1 MGLFSLFLLKHPL
14 PPPRSQG
21 TPAASR
27 GFYPLSP
34 PGTSRGQMKGEDACM
49 QWSLL
54 RPVGLVPAALVL
66 TTIAACAEGGKSAGP
81 SEFLLVGQIVL
92 LIAVG
97 RGLGEIMQ
105 RFGQPS
111 VIGELLAGI
120 LLGPSLFGW
129 LWPDAQQAIFPKTPE
144 QKAMIDGIA
153 QFGILL
159 LLLLTGMETDLKLV
173 RRIGKAAVAISI
185 TGIVVPFAC
194 GFALGEFLPDAV
206 LPNPQARVVASL
218 FMGTALSISSVKIV
232 AVVVR
237 EMNFM
242 RRNVGQIIV
251 ATAVIDDTIGWI
263 IIAVIFSLASQGS
276 LDIASVAKAVL
287 GTLAFLVVSFTI
299 GRRLVFHL
307 IRWAN
312 DNLVSTAPVITVIL
326 LLMGG
331 MALITHLIGVHTVL
345 GAFVAGILVGES
357 PILTRQ
363 IDERLRGLIS
373 SFFMPV
379 FFGLAGLSADL
390 SVLRDPDLLMLTGLL
405 IVIASVGKFGGAFA
419 GGTMGGLNYRES
431 LALACGMNARGST
444 EVIIATIGLSI
455 GVLSQNLFTMI
466 VTMAIMTTMAMPPM
480 LRAALARLPMNKDEK
495 ERLEREEFEEGGF
508 VANLERPLL
517 AVDESVNATFAAHIA
532 GLIAGTRGLPIT
544 VLHIGDHAKEQ
555 EKSRGEE
562 ESHEAVVKKAAEAVS
577 EAGQAGSVDVITR
590 TRKAALSVAIADE
603 ARKGFD
609 LLVVGVDKITA
620 AKDRFD
626 SRIEDIA
633 AEFDGPLAIVAVN
646 GRHLKQPM
654 PDTLNILVPV
664 SGSSVSKRGAEVAV
678 ALAQAG
684 SGSLRVIYVVT
695 TRDRGAQRGAS
706 RGLSQEESILKETS
720 DLAARYDVD
729 ITTTLR
735 VNRAPEAA
743 ILREIDTTDVD
754 LVVMGVDRIRADH
767 LSFGGVADAVIRQSK
782 VSVLLVSSGEA
793 RRVPAEKA

>member
-1 MGLFSLFLLKHPL
+1 MPW
-14 PPPRSQG
+14 R
-21 TPAASR
+21 
-27 GFYPLSP
+27 
-34 PGTSRGQMKGEDACM
+34 
-49 QWSLL
+49 LL
-54 RPVGLVPAALVL
+54 RPAGLALAALVF
-66 TTIAACAEGGKSAGP
+66 TTIAAGAETGKAAGP
-81 SEFLLVGQIVL
+81 SEFLLIVQIVL

-105 RFGQPS
+105 RIGQPS

-120 LLGPSLFGW
+120 ILGPSLFGW
-129 LWPDAQQAIFPKTPE
+129 IWPDAQAAIFPKTPE

-153 QFGILL
+153 QVGILL

-173 RRIGKAAVAISI
+173 KKVGKAAIAISI
-185 TGIVVPFAC
+185 AGILVPFAC
-194 GFALGEFLPDAV
+194 GFALGEFLPDAL
-206 LPNPQARVVASL
+206 LPNPQARLVASL

-263 IIAVIFSLASQGS
+263 IIAVIFSLASHGT

-287 GTLAFLVVSFTI
+287 GTLAFLAVSFTI
-299 GRRLVFHL
+299 GRRLVFQL

-326 LLMGG
+326 LLMCA
-331 MALITHLIGVHTVL
+331 MAMITHAIGVHTVL

-379 FFGLAGLSADL
+379 FFGLAGLAADL
-390 SVLRDPDLLMLTGLL
+390 SVLRDPNLLMLTGLL
-405 IVIASVGKFGGAFA
+405 VVIASVGKFGGAFV
-419 GGTMGGLNYRES
+419 GGTLGGLTRRES
-431 LALACGMNARGST
+431 LALASGMNARGST

-466 VTMAIMTTMAMPPM
+466 VTMAIVTTMAMPPM
-480 LRAALARLPMNKDEK
+480 LRAALARLPMNKEEK
-495 ERLEREEFEEGGF
+495 ERLEREEFEKRGF

-532 GLIAGTRGLPIT
+532 GLIAGMRGLPIT
-544 VLHIGDHAKEQ
+544 VLHIGKNAKEQ
-555 EKSRGEE
+555 EKGRGAE
-562 ESHEAVVKKAAEAVS
+562 ESHEAVLKKAAEAV
-577 EAGQAGSVDVITR
+577 AAKTDDDTGSVDIVTRARRTELGETITE
-590 TRKAALSVAIADE
+590 E

-609 LLVVGVDKITA
+609 LIVVGIDKVITG
-620 AKDRFD
+620 KDRFD
-626 SRIEDIA
+626 RKIDDIA
-633 AEFDGPLAIVAVN
+633 AKFEGPLAIVAAK
-646 GRHLKQPM
+646 GKHLKQPN
-654 PDTLNILVPV
+654 PDALNILVPV
-664 SGSSVSKRGAEVAV
+664 SGSAISKRGAEVAV
-678 ALAQAG
+678 ALAQGG
-684 SGSLRVIYVVT
+684 SGSLRVIYVAT
-695 TRDRGAQRGAS
+695 TRDKGAQRGAS
-706 RGLSQEESILKETS
+706 RNLSQEAGILKDAS
-720 DLAARYDVD
+720 DLAARYEVD

-743 ILREIDTTDVD
+743 ILREIETTDVD
-754 LVVMGVDRIRADH
+754 LVVMGVDRIQADH
-767 LSFGGVADAVIRQSK
+767 LSFGGVADAVLGQSK
-782 VSVLLVSSGEA
+782 VSVLLVSSGDA
-793 RRVPAEKA
+793 RQASVEKA

>member
-1 MGLFSLFLLKHPL
+1 
-14 PPPRSQG
+14 
-21 TPAASR
+21 
-27 GFYPLSP
+27 
-34 PGTSRGQMKGEDACM
+34 M

-66 TTIAACAEGGKSAGP
+66 TTVAASAEGGKSAGP
-81 SEFLLVGQIVL
+81 SEFLLVAQIVL

-105 RFGQPS
+105 RIGQPS

-129 LWPDAQQAIFPKTPE
+129 IWPEAQAAIFPKTPE
-144 QKAMIDGIA
+144 QKAMIDGIG

-173 RRIGKAAVAISI
+173 RRVGKAAIAISI
-185 TGIVVPFAC
+185 AGILVPFAC
-194 GFALGEFLPDAV
+194 GFALGEFLPDAL
-206 LPNPQARVVASL
+206 LPKPEQRLVASL

-263 IIAVIFSLASQGS
+263 IIAVIFSLASQGT

-287 GTLAFLVVSFTI
+287 GTLAFLAISFTI
-299 GRRLVFHL
+299 GRRLVFQL

-312 DNLVSTAPVITVIL
+312 DNLVSTAAVITVIL
-326 LLMGG
+326 LLMGV
-331 MALITHLIGVHTVL
+331 MALITHAIGVHTVL
-345 GAFVAGILVGES
+345 GAFVAGILVGGS

-363 IDERLRGLIS
+363 IEERLRGLIS

-390 SVLRDPDLLMLTGLL
+390 SVLRDPNLLMLTGLL
-405 IVIASVGKFGGAFA
+405 VVIASVGKFGGAFV
-419 GGTMGGLNYRES
+419 GGTLGGLNTRES
-431 LALACGMNARGST
+431 LALASGMNARGST

-466 VTMAIMTTMAMPPM
+466 VTMAIVTTMAMPPM
-480 LRAALARLPMNKDEK
+480 LRAALAKLPMNREEK
-495 ERLEREEFEEGGF
+495 ERLEREEFEKRGF

-517 AVDESVNATFAAHIA
+517 AVDESVSATFASHIM

-544 VLHIGDHAKEQ
+544 VLHIGNRAVEQ
-555 EKSRGEE
+555 EKDRDGQA
-562 ESHEAVVKKAAEAVS
+562 SHEAVVKKAAETVNG
-577 EAGQAGSVDVITR
+577 AGDAGSIDVVTR
-590 TRKAALSVAIADE
+590 ARRAELGETIADE

-609 LLVVGVDKITA
+609 LVVVGVDRVAVT
-620 AKDRFD
+620 KDRFD
-626 SRIEDIA
+626 RKIEDIA
-633 AEFDGPLAIVAVN
+633 AKFDGPLAIVAAK
-646 GRHLKQPM
+646 GKHLKLPM
-654 PDTLNILVPV
+654 PDALNILVPV
-664 SGSSVSKRGAEVAV
+664 SGSGVSKRGEEIAV
-678 ALAQAG
+678 ALTQAG
-684 SGSLRVIYVVT
+684 SGSLRVIYVAT
-695 TRDRGAQRGAS
+695 TRDKGAQRGVS
-706 RGLSQEESILKETS
+706 RSLSQEAGILKDAS

-754 LVVMGVDRIRADH
+754 LVVMGVDRIQADH
-767 LSFGGVADAVIRQSK
+767 LSFGGVADAVLRQSK

-793 RRVPAEKA
+793 RQAPAENA

>member
-1 MGLFSLFLLKHPL
+1 
-14 PPPRSQG
+14 
-21 TPAASR
+21 
-27 GFYPLSP
+27 
-34 PGTSRGQMKGEDACM
+34 M

-66 TTIAACAEGGKSAGP
+66 TTIAASAEGGKSAGP
-81 SEFLLVGQIVL
+81 SEFLLVAQIVL

-105 RFGQPS
+105 RIGQPS

-129 LWPDAQQAIFPKTPE
+129 IWPEAQHAIFPKTPE

-173 RRIGKAAVAISI
+173 RKVGKAAIAISI
-185 TGIVVPFAC
+185 AGILVPFAC
-194 GFALGEFLPDAV
+194 GFALGEFLPDAL
-206 LPNPQARVVASL
+206 LPRPDQRLVASL

-263 IIAVIFSLASQGS
+263 IIAVIFSLASQGT
-276 LDIASVAKAVL
+276 LDIASVAKAML
-287 GTLAFLVVSFTI
+287 GTFAFLAVSFTI
-299 GRRLVFHL
+299 GRRLVFLL

-312 DNLVSTAPVITVIL
+312 DNLVSTAAVISVIL
-326 LLMGG
+326 LLMGV

-390 SVLRDPDLLMLTGLL
+390 SVLRDPNLLMLTGLL
-405 IVIASVGKFGGAFA
+405 VVIASVGKFGGAFA
-419 GGTMGGLNYRES
+419 GGTLGGLNTRES
-431 LALACGMNARGST
+431 LALASGMNARGST

-466 VTMAIMTTMAMPPM
+466 VTMAIVTTMAMPPM
-480 LRAALARLPMNKDEK
+480 LRAALANLPMNDEEK
-495 ERLEREEFEEGGF
+495 ERLEREEFEKRGF

-517 AVDESVNATFAAHIA
+517 AVDESVSATFASHIM

-544 VLHIGDHAKEQ
+544 VLHIGNRAREQ
-555 EKSRGEE
+555 EKGRDEE
-562 ESHEAVVKKAAEAVS
+562 ESHEAVVKKAAETVS
-577 EAGQAGSVDVITR
+577 ANGDGGSVDVVTR
-590 TRKAALSVAIADE
+590 ARRAELGDAIADE

-609 LLVVGVDKITA
+609 LLVVGVDKVA
-620 AKDRFD
+620 ATKDRFD
-626 SRIEDIA
+626 RKIEDIA
-633 AEFDGPLAIVAVN
+633 AKFDGPLAIVAAK
-646 GRHLKQPM
+646 GKHLKQPM
-654 PDTLNILVPV
+654 PDALNILVPV
-664 SGSSVSKRGAEVAV
+664 SGSGVSKRGAEVAV
-678 ALAQAG
+678 ALTQAG
-684 SGSLRVIYVVT
+684 SGSLRVIYVAT
-695 TRDRGAQRGAS
+695 TRDKGAQRGAS
-706 RGLSQEESILKETS
+706 RGLSQEAGILKDAS

-754 LVVMGVDRIRADH
+754 LVVMGVDRIQADH
-767 LSFGGVADAVIRQSK
+767 LSFGGVADAVLRQSK

-793 RRVPAEKA
+793 RQAPAENA

>member
-1 MGLFSLFLLKHPL
+1 
-14 PPPRSQG
+14 
-21 TPAASR
+21 
-27 GFYPLSP
+27 
-34 PGTSRGQMKGEDACM
+34 M

-66 TTIAACAEGGKSAGP
+66 TTIAASAEGGKSAGP
-81 SEFLLVGQIVL
+81 SEFLLVAQIVL

-105 RFGQPS
+105 RIGQPS

-129 LWPDAQQAIFPKTPE
+129 IWPEAQAAIFPKTPE

-173 RRIGKAAVAISI
+173 RKVGKAAIAISI
-185 TGIVVPFAC
+185 AGILVPFAC
-194 GFALGEFLPDAV
+194 GFALGEFLPDAL
-206 LPNPQARVVASL
+206 LPRPDQRLVASL

-263 IIAVIFSLASQGS
+263 IIAVIFSLASQGT
-276 LDIASVAKAVL
+276 LDIASVAKAML
-287 GTLAFLVVSFTI
+287 GTFAFLAVSFTI
-299 GRRLVFHL
+299 GRRLVFQL

-312 DNLVSTAPVITVIL
+312 DNLVSTAAVITVIL
-326 LLMGG
+326 LLMGV

-390 SVLRDPDLLMLTGLL
+390 SVLRDPNLLMLTGLL
-405 IVIASVGKFGGAFA
+405 VVIASVGKFGGAFA
-419 GGTMGGLNYRES
+419 GGTLGGLNTRES
-431 LALACGMNARGST
+431 LALASGMNARGST

-455 GVLSQNLFTMI
+455 SVLSQNLFTMI
-466 VTMAIMTTMAMPPM
+466 VTMAIVTTMAMPPM
-480 LRAALARLPMNKDEK
+480 LRAALANLPINEEEK
-495 ERLEREEFEEGGF
+495 ERLEREEFEKRGF

-517 AVDESVNATFAAHIA
+517 AVDESVGATFASHVM
-532 GLIAGTRGLPIT
+532 GLIAGMRGLPIT
-544 VLHIGDHAKEQ
+544 VLHIGNRAREQ
-555 EKSRGEE
+555 GKGRDE
-562 ESHEAVVKKAAEAVS
+562 ESHEAVVKKAAETVS
-577 EAGQAGSVDVITR
+577 ANADGDAGSVDVVTR
-590 TRKAALSVAIADE
+590 ARRAELGEAIADE

-609 LLVVGVDKITA
+609 LLVVGVDEA
-620 AKDRFD
+620 ASTKDRFD
-626 SRIEDIA
+626 RKIEDIA
-633 AEFDGPLAIVAVN
+633 AKFDGPLAIVAAK
-646 GRHLKQPM
+646 GKHLKQPM
-654 PDTLNILVPV
+654 PDALNILVPV
-664 SGSSVSKRGAEVAV
+664 SGSGVSKRGAEVAV
-678 ALAQAG
+678 ALTQAG
-684 SGSLRVIYVVT
+684 SGSLRVIYVAT
-695 TRDRGAQRGAS
+695 TRDKGAQRGAS
-706 RGLSQEESILKETS
+706 RGLSQEAGILKDAS

-754 LVVMGVDRIRADH
+754 LVVMGVDRIQADH
-767 LSFGGVADAVIRQSK
+767 LSFGGVADAVLRQSK
-782 VSVLLVSSGEA
+782 VSVMLVSSGEPRQA
-793 RRVPAEKA
+793 PAENA

>member
-1 MGLFSLFLLKHPL
+1 M
-14 PPPRSQG
+14 R
-21 TPAASR
+21 
-27 GFYPLSP
+27 
-34 PGTSRGQMKGEDACM
+34 
-49 QWSLL
+49 WSLL
-54 RPVGLVPAALVL
+54 RPVSLVPAALVL
-66 TTIAACAEGGKSAGP
+66 TTIAASAEGGKSAGP
-81 SEFLLVGQIVL
+81 SEFLLVAQIVL

-105 RFGQPS
+105 RIGQPS
-111 VIGELLAGI
+111 VIGELLAGL

-129 LWPDAQQAIFPKTPE
+129 IWPEAQAAIFPKTPE

-173 RRIGKAAVAISI
+173 RKVGKAAIAISI
-185 TGIVVPFAC
+185 AGILVPFAC
-194 GFALGEFLPDAV
+194 GFALGEFLPDAL
-206 LPNPQARVVASL
+206 LPKPEQRLVASL

-263 IIAVIFSLASQGS
+263 IIAVIFSLASQGT

-287 GTLAFLVVSFTI
+287 GTLAFVAISFTI
-299 GRRLVFHL
+299 GRRLVFQL

-312 DNLVSTAPVITVIL
+312 DNLVSAAAVITVIL
-326 LLMGG
+326 LLMGV
-331 MALITHLIGVHTVL
+331 MALITHAIGVHTVL

-363 IDERLRGLIS
+363 IEERLRGLIS

-390 SVLRDPDLLMLTGLL
+390 SVLRDPNLLMLTGLL
-405 IVIASVGKFGGAFA
+405 VVIASVGKFGGAFV
-419 GGTMGGLNYRES
+419 GGTLGGLNTRES
-431 LALACGMNARGST
+431 LALASGMNARGST

-466 VTMAIMTTMAMPPM
+466 VTMAIVTTMAMPPM
-480 LRAALARLPMNKDEK
+480 LRAALAQLPMNREEK
-495 ERLEREEFEEGGF
+495 ERLEREEFEKRGF
-508 VANLERPLL
+508 VANIERPLL
-517 AVDESVNATFAAHIA
+517 AVDESVSATFASHIM
-532 GLIAGTRGLPIT
+532 GLIAGMRGLPIT
-544 VLHIGDHAKEQ
+544 VLHIGNRAREQ
-555 EKSRGEE
+555 EKDRAEE
-562 ESHEAVVKKAAEAVS
+562 ESHEAVVKRAAETAN
-577 EAGQAGSVDVITR
+577 GDGDAGSVDVVTR
-590 TRKAALSVAIADE
+590 ARRAELGETIADE

-609 LLVVGVDKITA
+609 LLVVGIDKIA
-620 AKDRFD
+620 ATKDRFD
-626 SRIEDIA
+626 RKIEDIA
-633 AEFDGPLAIVAVN
+633 AKFDGPLAIVAAK
-646 GRHLKQPM
+646 GKHLKQPM
-654 PDTLNILVPV
+654 PDALNILVPV
-664 SGSSVSKRGAEVAV
+664 SGSGVSKRGAEVAV
-678 ALAQAG
+678 VLTQAG
-684 SGSLRVIYVVT
+684 SGSLRVIYVAT
-695 TRDRGAQRGAS
+695 TRDKGAQRGAS
-706 RGLSQEESILKETS
+706 RGLSQEAGILKDAS

-754 LVVMGVDRIRADH
+754 LVVMGVDRIQADH
-767 LSFGGVADAVIRQSK
+767 LSFGGVADAVLTQSK

-793 RRVPAEKA
+793 RQAPAENA

>member
-1 MGLFSLFLLKHPL
+1 
-14 PPPRSQG
+14 
-21 TPAASR
+21 
-27 GFYPLSP
+27 
-34 PGTSRGQMKGEDACM
+34 M

-54 RPVGLVPAALVL
+54 RPVGLVPAALAL
-66 TTIAACAEGGKSAGP
+66 TTVAASAEGGRSTGP
-81 SEFLLVGQIVL
+81 SEFLLVAQIVL

-97 RGLGEIMQ
+97 RGLGELMQ
-105 RFGQPS
+105 RIGQPS

-129 LWPDAQQAIFPKTPE
+129 IWPEAQQAIFPKTPE
-144 QKAMIDGIA
+144 QKAMIDGVA

-173 RRIGKAAVAISI
+173 RKIGRAAIAISI
-185 TGIVVPFAC
+185 AGIVVPFAC
-194 GFALGEFLPDAV
+194 GFVLGEFLPDAL
-206 LPNPQARVVASL
+206 LPNPQQRLVASL

-263 IIAVIFSLASQGS
+263 IIAVIFSLASQGT
-276 LDIASVAKAVL
+276 LDVVSVAKAVL

-312 DNLVSTAPVITVIL
+312 DTLVSTAPVITVIL
-326 LLMGG
+326 LLMGT

-405 IVIASVGKFGGAFA
+405 VLIASVGKFGGAFV
-419 GGTMGGLNYRES
+419 GGTVGGLNYRES
-431 LALACGMNARGST
+431 LALASGMNARGST

-466 VTMAIMTTMAMPPM
+466 VTMAIVTTMAMPPM
-480 LRAALARLPMNKDEK
+480 LRAALAELPMSRDEK
-495 ERLEREEFEEGGF
+495 ERLEREEFERRGF
-508 VANLERPLL
+508 VANLERSLL
-517 AVDESVNATFAAHIA
+517 AVDDSVNATFAAHVA
-532 GLIAGTRGLPIT
+532 GLIAGMRGLPIT
-544 VLHIGDHAKEQ
+544 VLHIGRRANEQ
-555 EKSRGEE
+555 EKGRGQE
-562 ESHEAVVKKAAEAVS
+562 ESHETVVKKAAEAVS
-577 EAGQAGSVDVITR
+577 DHGKADAGSVDVITR
-590 TRKAALSVAIADE
+590 TGRAELGETIADE

-609 LLVVGVDKITA
+609 LLVVGVDKVTA
-620 AKDRFD
+620 TRDRFD
-626 SRIEDIA
+626 RRIEDIA
-633 AEFDGPLAIVAVN
+633 AEFEGPLAIVAAK
-646 GRHLKQPM
+646 GKHLKQPM

-664 SGSSVSKRGAEVAV
+664 SGSGVSKRGAEVAV

-684 SGSLRVIYVVT
+684 SGSLRVIYVAT
-695 TRDRGAQRGAS
+695 TRDKGAQRGTS
-706 RGLSQEESILKETS
+706 RGLSQEAGILKDTS
-720 DLAARYDVD
+720 DLAARYEVE
-729 ITTTLR
+729 ITTTLP

-754 LVVMGVDRIRADH
+754 LVVMGVDRIQADH
-767 LSFGGVADAVIRQSK
+767 LSFGGVANAVLRQSK
-782 VSVLLVSSGEA
+782 ASVLLVSSGEA
-793 RRVPAEKA
+793 RPASAEKA

>member
-1 MGLFSLFLLKHPL
+1 
-14 PPPRSQG
+14 
-21 TPAASR
+21 
-27 GFYPLSP
+27 
-34 PGTSRGQMKGEDACM
+34 M

-66 TTIAACAEGGKSAGP
+66 TTVAASAEGGKSAGP
-81 SEFLLVGQIVL
+81 SEFLLVAQIVL

-105 RFGQPS
+105 RIGQPS

-129 LWPDAQQAIFPKTPE
+129 ISPEAQAAIFPKTPE

-173 RRIGKAAVAISI
+173 RKIGKAAIAISI
-185 TGIVVPFAC
+185 AGILVPFAC
-194 GFALGEFLPDAV
+194 GFALGEFLPDAL
-206 LPNPQARVVASL
+206 LPKPEQRLVASL

-263 IIAVIFSLASQGS
+263 IIAVIFSLASQGT
-276 LDIASVAKAVL
+276 LDIASVAKAML
-287 GTLAFLVVSFTI
+287 GTFAFLAISFTI
-299 GRRLVFHL
+299 GRRLVFQL

-312 DNLVSTAPVITVIL
+312 DNLVSTAAVITVIL
-326 LLMGG
+326 LLMSV
-331 MALITHLIGVHTVL
+331 MALITHAIGVHTVL

-363 IDERLRGLIS
+363 IEERLRGLIS

-390 SVLRDPDLLMLTGLL
+390 SVLRDPNLLMLTGLL
-405 IVIASVGKFGGAFA
+405 VVIASVGKFGGAFV
-419 GGTMGGLNYRES
+419 GGTLGGLNTRES
-431 LALACGMNARGST
+431 LALASGMNARGST

-466 VTMAIMTTMAMPPM
+466 VTMAIVTTMAMPPM
-480 LRAALARLPMNKDEK
+480 LRAALAKLPMNREEK
-495 ERLEREEFEEGGF
+495 ERLEREEFEKRGF

-517 AVDESVNATFAAHIA
+517 AVDESASATFASHIM

-544 VLHIGDHAKEQ
+544 VLHIGTRAGEQ
-555 EKSRGEE
+555 EKDRDGEA
-562 ESHEAVVKKAAEAVS
+562 SHEAVVKKAAETVFANGDS
-577 EAGQAGSVDVITR
+577 DAGSIDVVTR
-590 TRKAALSVAIADE
+590 ARRAELGETIADE

-609 LLVVGVDKITA
+609 LLVVGIDRVAVT
-620 AKDRFD
+620 KDRFD
-626 SRIEDIA
+626 RKIEDIA
-633 AEFDGPLAIVAVN
+633 AKFDGPLAIVAAK
-646 GRHLKQPM
+646 GKHLKLPM
-654 PDTLNILVPV
+654 PDALNILVPV
-664 SGSSVSKRGAEVAV
+664 SGSGVSKRGEEIAV
-678 ALAQAG
+678 ALTQAG
-684 SGSLRVIYVVT
+684 SGSLRVIYVAT
-695 TRDRGAQRGAS
+695 TRDKGAQRGVS
-706 RGLSQEESILKETS
+706 RSLSQEAGILKDAS

-754 LVVMGVDRIRADH
+754 LVVMGVDRIQADH
-767 LSFGGVADAVIRQSK
+767 LSFGGVADAVLRQSK

-793 RRVPAEKA
+793 RQASAENA

>member
-1 MGLFSLFLLKHPL
+1 
-14 PPPRSQG
+14 
-21 TPAASR
+21 
-27 GFYPLSP
+27 
-34 PGTSRGQMKGEDACM
+34 M

-54 RPVGLVPAALVL
+54 RLVGLVPAALVL
-66 TTIAACAEGGKSAGP
+66 TTIAASAEGGKSAGP
-81 SEFLLVGQIVL
+81 SEFLLVAQIVL

-97 RGLGEIMQ
+97 RGLGELMQ
-105 RFGQPS
+105 RIGQPS

-120 LLGPSLFGW
+120 ILGPSLFGW
-129 LWPDAQQAIFPKTPE
+129 IWPEAQHAIFPKTPE

-173 RRIGKAAVAISI
+173 RKVGRAAIAISI
-185 TGIVVPFAC
+185 AGILVPFAC
-194 GFALGEFLPDAV
+194 GFALGEFLPDAL
-206 LPNPQARVVASL
+206 LPDPQARLVASL

-263 IIAVIFSLASQGS
+263 IIAVIFSLASHGT
-276 LDIASVAKAVL
+276 LDFGSVAKAVL
-287 GTLAFLVVSFTI
+287 GTLAFLAVSFTI
-299 GRRLVFHL
+299 GRRLVFQL

-312 DNLVSTAPVITVIL
+312 DNLVSAAAVITVIL
-326 LLMGG
+326 LLMSV
-331 MALITHLIGVHTVL
+331 MAMITHLIGVHTVL

-390 SVLRDPDLLMLTGLL
+390 SVLRDPNLLMLTGLL
-405 IVIASVGKFGGAFA
+405 VVIASVGKFGGAFV
-419 GGTMGGLNYRES
+419 GGTVGGLNARES
-431 LALACGMNARGST
+431 LALASGMNARGST

-466 VTMAIMTTMAMPPM
+466 VTMAILTTMAMPPM
-480 LRAALARLPMNKDEK
+480 LRAALAKLPMNQEER
-495 ERLEREEFEEGGF
+495 ERLEREEFERRGF
-508 VANLERPLL
+508 IANLERPLL
-517 AVDESVNATFAAHIA
+517 AVDDSVNATFAAHVA
-532 GLIAGTRGLPIT
+532 GLIAGMRGLPIT
-544 VLHIGDHAKEQ
+544 VLHIGERAKE
-555 EKSRGEE
+555 KDKGED
-562 ESHEAVVKKAAEAVS
+562 ESHEAVVKKAAETVS
-577 EAGQAGSVDVITR
+577 ASGDGNAGSVDVVTR
-590 TRKAALSVAIADE
+590 ARRAELAETIADE

-609 LLVVGVDKITA
+609 LLVVGIDKVAA
-620 AKDRFD
+620 AKDRFN
-626 SRIEDIA
+626 RKIEDIA
-633 AEFDGPLAIVAVN
+633 AEFEGPLAIVAAK
-646 GRHLKQPM
+646 GKHLKQPI
-654 PDTLNILVPV
+654 PDALNILVPV
-664 SGSSVSKRGAEVAV
+664 SGSGISKRGAEVAV

-684 SGSLRVIYVVT
+684 SGSLRVIYVAT
-695 TRDRGAQRGAS
+695 TRDKGAQRGTS
-706 RGLSQEESILKETS
+706 RGLSQETGILKDTS
-720 DLAARYDVD
+720 DLAARYEVD

-754 LVVMGVDRIRADH
+754 LVVMGVDRIEANH
-767 LSFGGVADAVIRQSK
+767 LSFGGVAAAVLRQSK
-782 VSVLLVSSGEA
+782 ASVLLVSSGEA
-793 RRVPAEKA
+793 QRPPAEKA

>member
-1 MGLFSLFLLKHPL
+1 
-14 PPPRSQG
+14 
-21 TPAASR
+21 
-27 GFYPLSP
+27 
-34 PGTSRGQMKGEDACM
+34 M

-66 TTIAACAEGGKSAGP
+66 TTIAASAEGGKSAGP
-81 SEFLLVGQIVL
+81 SEFLLVAQIVL

-105 RFGQPS
+105 RIGQPS

-129 LWPDAQQAIFPKTPE
+129 IWPDAQQAIFPKTPE

-173 RRIGKAAVAISI
+173 RKVGKAAIAISI
-185 TGIVVPFAC
+185 AGILVPFAC
-194 GFALGEFLPDAV
+194 GFALGEFLPDAL
-206 LPNPQARVVASL
+206 LPKPEQRLVASL

-251 ATAVIDDTIGWI
+251 ATAVIDDTIGWV
-263 IIAVIFSLASQGS
+263 IIAVIFSLASQGT

-287 GTLAFLVVSFTI
+287 GTLAFLAISFTI
-299 GRRLVFHL
+299 GRRLVFQL

-312 DNLVSTAPVITVIL
+312 DNLVSTAAVVTVIL
-326 LLMGG
+326 LLMGV
-331 MALITHLIGVHTVL
+331 MALITHAIGVHTVL

-363 IDERLRGLIS
+363 IDERLRGLIA

-390 SVLRDPDLLMLTGLL
+390 SVLRDPNLLMLTGLL
-405 IVIASVGKFGGAFA
+405 VVIASVGKFGGAFV
-419 GGTMGGLNYRES
+419 GGTLGGLNTRES
-431 LALACGMNARGST
+431 LALASGMNARGST

-466 VTMAIMTTMAMPPM
+466 VTMAIVTTMAMPPT
-480 LRAALARLPMNKDEK
+480 LRAALAKLPMNREEK
-495 ERLEREEFEEGGF
+495 ERLEREQFEKRGF

-517 AVDESVNATFAAHIA
+517 AVDESVSATFASHIM
-532 GLIAGTRGLPIT
+532 GLIAGMRGLPIT
-544 VLHIGDHAKEQ
+544 VLHIGNRAREQ
-555 EKSRGEE
+555 ERGRDEE
-562 ESHEAVVKKAAEAVS
+562 ESHEAVVKKAAETVS
-577 EAGQAGSVDVITR
+577 ANGDGDAGSVDVVTR
-590 TRKAALSVAIADE
+590 ARRAELGETIADE

-609 LLVVGVDKITA
+609 LLVVGVDRVA
-620 AKDRFD
+620 ATKDRFD
-626 SRIEDIA
+626 RKIEDIA
-633 AEFDGPLAIVAVN
+633 AKFDGPLAIVAAK
-646 GRHLKQPM
+646 GKHLKQPM
-654 PDTLNILVPV
+654 PDALNILVPV
-664 SGSSVSKRGAEVAV
+664 SGSSVSKRGAEVGV
-678 ALAQAG
+678 ALTQAG
-684 SGSLRVIYVVT
+684 SGSLRVIYVAT
-695 TRDRGAQRGAS
+695 TRDKGAQRGAS
-706 RGLSQEESILKETS
+706 RGLSQEAGILKDAS

-754 LVVMGVDRIRADH
+754 LVVMGVDRIQSDH
-767 LSFGGVADAVIRQSK
+767 LSFGGVADTVLRQSK
-782 VSVLLVSSGEA
+782 VSVLLVSSGETRQA
-793 RRVPAEKA
+793 PSDKA

>member
-1 MGLFSLFLLKHPL
+1 
-14 PPPRSQG
+14 
-21 TPAASR
+21 
-27 GFYPLSP
+27 
-34 PGTSRGQMKGEDACM
+34 M
-49 QWSLL
+49 QSLL
-54 RPVGLVPAALVL
+54 RPIVIVPAALVL
-66 TTIAACAEGGKSAGP
+66 TTMAAFAETGKAAGP
-81 SEFLLVGQIVL
+81 SEFLLVAQIVL

-97 RGLGEIMQ
+97 RGLGEIMM
-105 RFGQPS
+105 RIGQPS

-120 LLGPSLFGW
+120 ILGPSLFGW
-129 LWPDAQQAIFPKTPE
+129 IWPEAQHAIFPKAPE

-153 QFGILL
+153 QVGILL

-173 RRIGKAAVAISI
+173 RKVGRAAIAISI
-185 TGIVVPFAC
+185 AGIVVPFAC
-194 GFALGEFLPDAV
+194 GFALGEFLPDAL
-206 LPNPQARVVASL
+206 LPNPQERLVASL

-251 ATAVIDDTIGWI
+251 STAVIDDTIGWI
-263 IIAVIFSLASQGS
+263 IIAVIFSLASHGT

-287 GTLAFLVVSFTI
+287 GTLAFLAVSFTI
-299 GRRLVFHL
+299 GRRLVFQL

-312 DNLVSTAPVITVIL
+312 DNLVSAAAVITVIL
-326 LLMGG
+326 LLMSV
-331 MALITHLIGVHTVL
+331 MAMITHLIGVHTVL

-390 SVLRDPDLLMLTGLL
+390 SVLRDPNLLMLTGLL
-405 IVIASVGKFGGAFA
+405 VLIASVGKFGGAFV
-419 GGTMGGLNYRES
+419 GGTLGGLNARES
-431 LALACGMNARGST
+431 LALASGMNARGST

-466 VTMAIMTTMAMPPM
+466 VTMAIVTTMAMPPM
-480 LRAALARLPMNKDEK
+480 LRAALARLPMSKEEK
-495 ERLEREEFEEGGF
+495 ERLEREEFEKRGF
-508 VANLERPLL
+508 FANLERPLL
-517 AVDESVNATFAAHIA
+517 AVDESVNASFAAHIA
-532 GLIAGTRGLPIT
+532 GLIAGKRNLPLT
-544 VLHIGDHAKEQ
+544 VLHIGQRAKQQ
-555 EKSRGEE
+555 EKGRDEE

-577 EAGQAGSVDVITR
+577 ARGDGEAGNVDVVSRARQAGLGET
-590 TRKAALSVAIADE
+590 IADE

-609 LLVVGVDKITA
+609 LLVVGIDTVVTT
-620 AKDRFD
+620 KDRFD
-626 SRIEDIA
+626 RRIDDIA
-633 AEFDGPLAIVAVN
+633 AKFEGPLAIVAAKAK
-646 GRHLKQPM
+646 HLKQPM
-654 PDTLNILVPV
+654 PDALNILVPV
-664 SGSSVSKRGAEVAV
+664 SGSSVSKRGAEIAV

-684 SGSLRVIYVVT
+684 SGSLRVIYVAT
-695 TRDRGAQRGAS
+695 TRDKGAQRGVS
-706 RGLSQEESILKETS
+706 GGLSQETGILKDAS

-754 LVVMGVDRIRADH
+754 LVVMGVDRIQADH
-767 LSFGGVADAVIRQSK
+767 LSFGGVADAVLRQSK

-793 RRVPAEKA
+793 RRTPAEKG

>member
-1 MGLFSLFLLKHPL
+1 
-14 PPPRSQG
+14 
-21 TPAASR
+21 
-27 GFYPLSP
+27 
-34 PGTSRGQMKGEDACM
+34 M

-66 TTIAACAEGGKSAGP
+66 TTVAAGAAGGKTAGP
-81 SEFLLVGQIVL
+81 SEFLLVAQIVL

-97 RGLGEIMQ
+97 RGLGELMQ
-105 RFGQPS
+105 RIGQPS

-120 LLGPSLFGW
+120 ILGPSLFGW
-129 LWPDAQQAIFPKTPE
+129 LWPEAQAAIFPKTPE

-173 RRIGKAAVAISI
+173 RKVGSAAIAISI
-185 TGIVVPFAC
+185 AGILVPFAC
-194 GFALGEFLPDAV
+194 GFALGEFLPDAL
-206 LPNPQARVVASL
+206 LPNPEQRLVASL

-242 RRNVGQIIV
+242 RRDVGQIIV

-263 IIAVIFSLASQGS
+263 IIAVIFSLASHGT

-287 GTLAFLVVSFTI
+287 GTLAFLVLSFTI
-299 GRRLVFHL
+299 GRRLVFQL

-326 LLMGG
+326 LLMGT

-363 IDERLRGLIS
+363 IDDRLRGLIS

-379 FFGLAGLSADL
+379 FFGLAGLAADL
-390 SVLRDPDLLMLTGLL
+390 SVLRDPNLLLLTGLL
-405 IVIASVGKFGGAFA
+405 VVIASVGKFGGAFV
-419 GGTMGGLNYRES
+419 GGTVGGLNYRES
-431 LALACGMNARGST
+431 LALASGMNARGST

-466 VTMAIMTTMAMPPM
+466 VTMAIVTTMAMPPM
-480 LRAALARLPMNKDEK
+480 LRAALAKLPMNREEK
-495 ERLEREEFEEGGF
+495 ERLEREEFEKRGF

-532 GLIAGTRGLPIT
+532 GLIAGMRGLPIT
-544 VLHIGDHAKEQ
+544 VLHIGRRAGEQ
-555 EKSRGEE
+555 EKIRDEE

-577 EAGQAGSVDVITR
+577 ANGDGDAGSVDVVTR
-590 TRKAALSVAIADE
+590 ARRAELGETFADE

-609 LLVVGVDKITA
+609 LLIVGVDKVATS
-620 AKDRFD
+620 KDRFG
-626 SRIEDIA
+626 RKIEDIA
-633 AEFDGPLAIVAVN
+633 AKFEGPLAIVAAK
-646 GRHLKQPM
+646 GKHLKQPM
-654 PDTLNILVPV
+654 PDALNILVPV
-664 SGSSVSKRGAEVAV
+664 SGSGVAKRGAEVAV
-678 ALAQAG
+678 ALTQAG
-684 SGSLRVIYVVT
+684 SGSLRVIYVAT
-695 TRDRGAQRGAS
+695 TRDKGAQRGAS
-706 RGLSQEESILKETS
+706 RGLSQETGILKDTS

-754 LVVMGVDRIRADH
+754 LVVMGVDRIQADH
-767 LSFGGVADAVIRQSK
+767 LSFGGVADAVLRQSK

-793 RRVPAEKA
+793 RQAPSEKA

>member
-1 MGLFSLFLLKHPL
+1 
-14 PPPRSQG
+14 
-21 TPAASR
+21 
-27 GFYPLSP
+27 
-34 PGTSRGQMKGEDACM
+34 M

-66 TTIAACAEGGKSAGP
+66 TTIAASAEGGKSAGP
-81 SEFLLVGQIVL
+81 SEFLLVAQIVL

-105 RFGQPS
+105 RIGQPS

-129 LWPDAQQAIFPKTPE
+129 IWPEAQHAIFPKTPE

-173 RRIGKAAVAISI
+173 RKVGKAAIAISI
-185 TGIVVPFAC
+185 AGIVVPFAC
-194 GFALGEFLPDAV
+194 GFALGEFLPDAL
-206 LPNPQARVVASL
+206 LPRPDQRLVAAL

-263 IIAVIFSLASQGS
+263 IIAVIFSLASQGT
-276 LDIASVAKAVL
+276 LDIASVAKAML
-287 GTLAFLVVSFTI
+287 GTFAFLAVSFTI
-299 GRRLVFHL
+299 GRRLVFLL

-312 DNLVSTAPVITVIL
+312 DNLVSTAAVISVIL
-326 LLMGG
+326 LLMGV

-390 SVLRDPDLLMLTGLL
+390 SVLRDPNLLMLTGLL
-405 IVIASVGKFGGAFA
+405 VVIASVGKFGGAFA
-419 GGTMGGLNYRES
+419 GGTLGGLNTRES
-431 LALACGMNARGST
+431 LALASGMNARGST

-466 VTMAIMTTMAMPPM
+466 VTMAIVTTMAMPPM
-480 LRAALARLPMNKDEK
+480 LRAALAKLPMNEEEK
-495 ERLEREEFEEGGF
+495 ERLEREEFEKRGF
-508 VANLERPLL
+508 LANLERPLL
-517 AVDESVNATFAAHIA
+517 AVDESVSATFASHVM

-544 VLHIGDHAKEQ
+544 VLHIGNRAREQ
-555 EKSRGEE
+555 EKGRDEE
-562 ESHEAVVKKAAEAVS
+562 ESHEAVVKKAAETVS
-577 EAGQAGSVDVITR
+577 ANGDGGSVDVVTR
-590 TRKAALSVAIADE
+590 ARRAELGEAIADE

-609 LLVVGVDKITA
+609 LLVVGVDKVVAT
-620 AKDRFD
+620 KDLFD
-626 SRIEDIA
+626 RKIEDIA
-633 AEFDGPLAIVAVN
+633 AKFDGPLAIVAAK
-646 GRHLKQPM
+646 GKHLKQPM
-654 PDTLNILVPV
+654 PDALNILVPV
-664 SGSSVSKRGAEVAV
+664 SGSGVSKRGAEVAV
-678 ALAQAG
+678 ALTQAG
-684 SGSLRVIYVVT
+684 SGSLRVIYVAT
-695 TRDRGAQRGAS
+695 TRDKGAQRGAS
-706 RGLSQEESILKETS
+706 RGLSQEAGILKDAS

-754 LVVMGVDRIRADH
+754 LVVMGVDRIQADH
-767 LSFGGVADAVIRQSK
+767 LSFGGVADAVLRQSK

-793 RRVPAEKA
+793 RQAPAENA

>member
-1 MGLFSLFLLKHPL
+1 
-14 PPPRSQG
+14 
-21 TPAASR
+21 
-27 GFYPLSP
+27 
-34 PGTSRGQMKGEDACM
+34 M

-66 TTIAACAEGGKSAGP
+66 TTIAASAEGGKSAGP
-81 SEFLLVGQIVL
+81 SEFLLVAQIVL
-92 LIAVG
+92 LIGVG

-105 RFGQPS
+105 RIGQPS
-111 VIGELLAGI
+111 VMGELLAGI
-120 LLGPSLFGW
+120 ILGPSLFGW
-129 LWPDAQQAIFPKTPE
+129 IWPEAQHAIFPKTPE

-173 RRIGKAAVAISI
+173 RRVGRAAIAISI
-185 TGIVVPFAC
+185 AGILVPFAF
-194 GFALGEFLPDAV
+194 GFALGEFLPDAL
-206 LPNPQARVVASL
+206 LPDPHARLVASL
-218 FMGTALSISSVKIV
+218 FMGTALSISSVKIG

-263 IIAVIFSLASQGS
+263 IIAVIFSLASHGT
-276 LDIASVAKAVL
+276 LDIASVAKAML
-287 GTLAFLVVSFTI
+287 GTFAFLAVSFTI
-299 GRRLVFHL
+299 GRRLVFQL

-312 DNLVSTAPVITVIL
+312 DNLVSAAAVITVIL
-326 LLMGG
+326 LLMSV
-331 MALITHLIGVHTVL
+331 MAMITHLIGVHTVL

-390 SVLRDPDLLMLTGLL
+390 SVLRDPNLLMLTGLL
-405 IVIASVGKFGGAFA
+405 VVIASVGKFGGAFV
-419 GGTMGGLNYRES
+419 GGTLGGLNARES
-431 LALACGMNARGST
+431 LALASGMNARGST

-466 VTMAIMTTMAMPPM
+466 VTMAILTTMAMPPM
-480 LRAALARLPMNKDEK
+480 LRAALAKLPVNEEEK
-495 ERLEREEFEEGGF
+495 ERLEREEFEKRGF
-508 VANLERPLL
+508 IANLERPLL
-517 AVDESVNATFAAHIA
+517 AVDESANATFAAHVAGVIA
-532 GLIAGTRGLPIT
+532 GMRGLPIT
-544 VLHIGDHAKEQ
+544 VLHIGERTREQ
-555 EKSRGEE
+555 DKSED
-562 ESHEAVVKKAAEAVS
+562 ESHEAVVKKAAATVS
-577 EAGQAGSVDVITR
+577 ANGGGEAGSVDVVTR
-590 TRKAALSVAIADE
+590 TRRAELGETIADE

-609 LLVVGVDKITA
+609 LLVVGIDKVAA

-626 SRIEDIA
+626 RKIEAIA
-633 AEFDGPLAIVAVN
+633 AEFEGPLAIVVAK
-646 GRHLKQPM
+646 GRHLKQPV
-654 PDTLNILVPV
+654 PDALNILVPV
-664 SGSSVSKRGAEVAV
+664 SGSGVSKRGAEVAV

-684 SGSLRVIYVVT
+684 SGSLRVIYVTT
-695 TRDRGAQRGAS
+695 TRDKGAQRGTS
-706 RGLSQEESILKETS
+706 RGLSQETGILKDTS

-735 VNRAPEAA
+735 VNRAPETA

-754 LVVMGVDRIRADH
+754 LVVMGVDRIRAEH
-767 LSFGGVADAVIRQSK
+767 LSFGSVAAAVLRQSK

-793 RRVPAEKA
+793 RQAPAEKA

>member
-1 MGLFSLFLLKHPL
+1 
-14 PPPRSQG
+14 
-21 TPAASR
+21 
-27 GFYPLSP
+27 
-34 PGTSRGQMKGEDACM
+34 M
-49 QWSLL
+49 QWTLL

-66 TTIAACAEGGKSAGP
+66 TSIAAGAEGGKSAAP
-81 SEFLLVGQIVL
+81 FESL
-92 LIAVG
+92 LILQIALLMAVG
-97 RGLGEIMQ
+97 RGLGETMQ
-105 RFGQPS
+105 RIGQPS
-111 VIGELLAGI
+111 VMGELLAGI
-120 LLGPSLFGW
+120 ILGPSLFGW
-129 LWPDAQQAIFPKTPE
+129 IWPEAQHAIFPKTPE

-153 QFGILL
+153 QVGILL

-173 RRIGKAAVAISI
+173 RKVGKAAIAISI
-185 TGIVVPFAC
+185 AGILVPFAC
-194 GFALGEFLPDAV
+194 GFALGEFLPDAL
-206 LPNPQARVVASL
+206 LPNPQERLVASL

-263 IIAVIFSLASQGS
+263 IIAVIFSLASHGT

-287 GTLAFLVVSFTI
+287 GTLAFLAVSFTI
-299 GRRLVFHL
+299 GRRLVFQL

-312 DNLVSTAPVITVIL
+312 DTLVSAAAVITVIL
-326 LLMGG
+326 LLMSV

-390 SVLRDPDLLMLTGLL
+390 SVLRDPNLLMLTGVLV
-405 IVIASVGKFGGAFA
+405 VIASVGKFGGAFI
-419 GGTMGGLNYRES
+419 GGTVGGLNARES
-431 LALACGMNARGST
+431 LALASGMNARGST

-466 VTMAIMTTMAMPPM
+466 VTMAIVTTMAMPPM
-480 LRAALARLPMNKDEK
+480 LRSALAKLPMNEEEK
-495 ERLEREEFEEGGF
+495 ERLEREEFEKRGF
-508 VANLERPLL
+508 IANLERPLL

-532 GLIAGTRGLPIT
+532 GLIVGMRGLPIT
-544 VLHIGDHAKEQ
+544 VLHIGERPKER
-555 EKSRGEE
+555 EKGRDEDG
-562 ESHEAVVKKAAEAVS
+562 SHEAVVKKAAATV
-577 EAGQAGSVDVITR
+577 SVDNDGDAGNVDVVTR
-590 TRKAALSVAIADE
+590 TRQAELGETIADE

-609 LLVVGVDKITA
+609 LLVVGIDKVTA
-620 AKDRFD
+620 TKDRFD
-626 SRIEDIA
+626 RRIDDIA
-633 AEFDGPLAIVAVN
+633 TQFEGPLAIVV
-646 GRHLKQPM
+646 GKGKHLKQPM
-654 PDTLNILVPV
+654 PDALNILVPV
-664 SGSSVSKRGAEVAV
+664 SGSAVSKRGAEVAV
-678 ALAQAG
+678 ALAG
-684 SGSLRVIYVVT
+684 SGSLRVIYVAT
-695 TRDRGAQRGAS
+695 TRDKGAQRGVS
-706 RGLSQEESILKETS
+706 RGLSQETGILKDTS

-754 LVVMGVDRIRADH
+754 LVVMGVDRIQADH
-767 LSFGGVADAVIRQSK
+767 LSFGGVADAVLRQSK

-793 RRVPAEKA
+793 RQAPAEKA

>member
-1 MGLFSLFLLKHPL
+1 
-14 PPPRSQG
+14 
-21 TPAASR
+21 
-27 GFYPLSP
+27 
-34 PGTSRGQMKGEDACM
+34 M

-66 TTIAACAEGGKSAGP
+66 TTIAASAEGGKSAGP
-81 SEFLLVGQIVL
+81 SEFLLVAQIVL
-92 LIAVG
+92 LIGVG

-105 RFGQPS
+105 RIGQPS
-111 VIGELLAGI
+111 VMGELLAGI
-120 LLGPSLFGW
+120 ILGPSLFGW
-129 LWPDAQQAIFPKTPE
+129 IWPEAQHAIFPKTPE

-173 RRIGKAAVAISI
+173 RRVGRAAIAISI
-185 TGIVVPFAC
+185 AGILVPFAF
-194 GFALGEFLPDAV
+194 GFALGEFLPDAL
-206 LPNPQARVVASL
+206 LPDPHARLVASL

-263 IIAVIFSLASQGS
+263 IIAVIFSLASHGT
-276 LDIASVAKAVL
+276 LDIASVAKAML
-287 GTLAFLVVSFTI
+287 GTFAFLAVSFTI
-299 GRRLVFHL
+299 GRRLVFQL

-312 DNLVSTAPVITVIL
+312 DNLVSAAAVITVIL
-326 LLMGG
+326 LLMSV
-331 MALITHLIGVHTVL
+331 MAMITHLIGVHTVL

-390 SVLRDPDLLMLTGLL
+390 SVLRDPNLLMLTGLL
-405 IVIASVGKFGGAFA
+405 VVIASVGKFGGAFV
-419 GGTMGGLNYRES
+419 GGTLGGLNARES
-431 LALACGMNARGST
+431 LALASGMNARGST

-466 VTMAIMTTMAMPPM
+466 VTMAILTTMAMPPM
-480 LRAALARLPMNKDEK
+480 LRAALAKLPVNEEEK
-495 ERLEREEFEEGGF
+495 ERLEREEFEKRGF
-508 VANLERPLL
+508 IANLERPLL
-517 AVDESVNATFAAHIA
+517 AVDESANATFAAHVAGVIA
-532 GLIAGTRGLPIT
+532 GMRGLPIT
-544 VLHIGDHAKEQ
+544 VLHIGERTREQ
-555 EKSRGEE
+555 DKSED
-562 ESHEAVVKKAAEAVS
+562 ESHEAVVKKAAATVS
-577 EAGQAGSVDVITR
+577 ANGGGEAGSVDVVTR
-590 TRKAALSVAIADE
+590 TRRAELGETIADE

-609 LLVVGVDKITA
+609 LLVVGIDKVAA

-626 SRIEDIA
+626 RKIEAIA
-633 AEFDGPLAIVAVN
+633 AEFEGPLAIVVAK
-646 GRHLKQPM
+646 GRHLKQPV
-654 PDTLNILVPV
+654 PDALNILVPV
-664 SGSSVSKRGAEVAV
+664 SGSGVSKRGAEVAV

-684 SGSLRVIYVVT
+684 SGSLRVIYVTT
-695 TRDRGAQRGAS
+695 TRDKGAQRGTS
-706 RGLSQEESILKETS
+706 RGLSQETGILKDTS

-735 VNRAPEAA
+735 VNRAPETA

-754 LVVMGVDRIRADH
+754 LVVMGVDRIRAEH
-767 LSFGGVADAVIRQSK
+767 LSFGSVAAAVLRQSK

-793 RRVPAEKA
+793 RQAPAEKA